1 MRLIQNLGRWV
12 KALAY
17 WLVEAWRVWVPV
29 LLVVLVLT
37 IASQLPLSLADSML
51 RYCGLTFQLLG
62 ILTVVSGL
70 RDKRRLF
77 NRPSLVE
84 NIRRWINRRPR
95 WGAKPQTILVAGT
108 GSISVSGS
116 ARLSVWRGAPPDAPV
131 EARLA
136 ALEANLATLRIEQAE
151 TAKESQEATRKTNE
165 AVDAERRVRESAVTA
180 LRAQLEGLG
189 ARGLNVEMMGVFW
202 LILGVVLATVPG
214 EIAAVLKWLR

>member
-1 MRLIQNLGRWV
+1 
-12 KALAY
+12 
-17 WLVEAWRVWVPV
+17 
-29 LLVVLVLT
+29 
-37 IASQLPLSLADSML
+37 
-51 RYCGLTFQLLG
+51 
-62 ILTVVSGL
+62 
-70 RDKRRLF
+70 
-77 NRPSLVE
+77 
-84 NIRRWINRRPR
+84 
-95 WGAKPQTILVAGT
+95 
-108 GSISVSGS
+108 
-116 ARLSVWRGAPPDAPV
+116 VWRGAPPDASV